1 MEGFRFTMSAFT
13 EDMIVSATS
22 DPNRR
27 KSWMPPGF
35 LPQNWVVEKELP
47 YAVGSLEHPTEM
59 IIVPKGFVFNGHS
72 VPLGLRWLFPRAH
85 SIYLQAA
92 ALHDYLYHDRHWP
105 GTRRKADAIYF
116 EALHEVLGVNRFWAK
131 TMWLGVRVGGWIPWR
146 KARRYKSDGREQL
159 AK

>member
-47 YAVGSLEHPTEM
+47 YAVGSLEHP
-59 IIVPKGFVFNGHS
+59 PK
-72 VPLGLRWLFPRAH
+72 
-85 SIYLQAA
+85 
-92 ALHDYLYHDRHWP
+92 
-105 GTRRKADAIYF
+105 
-116 EALHEVLGVNRFWAK
+116 
-131 TMWLGVRVGGWIPWR
+131 
-146 KARRYKSDGREQL
+146 
-159 AK
+159 